1 MDAPIINIAH
11 SIQLAVAPV
20 FLLAGIGGLLGV
32 LTNRVGRIIDRSRRL
47 QDQLP
52 TAAEEQ
58 RAELRGELKAL
69 GRRARLINRA
79 IALCTAS
86 ALLVCVV
93 VAVLFLGSL
102 VALNMA
108 MPISLLF
115 IGAMLCLIA
124 ALLTLMREIW
134 LSTSHL
140 SIER

>member
-1 MDAPIINIAH
+1 MDAPITNIAH

-32 LTNRVGRIIDRSRRL
+32 LTNRAGRIIDRSRRL
-47 QDQLP
+47 HDQLP
-52 TAAEEQ
+52 AAAEEQ
-58 RAELRGELKAL
+58 HAELRGELKAL

-108 MPISLLF
+108 APISLLF

-124 ALLTLMREIW
+124 ALLMLMREIL

>member
-1 MDAPIINIAH
+1 VDAPITNIAH

-47 QDQLP
+47 QDQLL
-52 TAAEEQ
+52 TAAEELC
-58 RAELRGELKAL
+58 AELRDELRAL
-69 GRRARLINRA
+69 ARRARLINRA

-102 VALNMA
+102 VALDMA
-108 MPISLLF
+108 APISLLF

-124 ALLTLMREIW
+124 ALLILMREIL

-140 SIER
+140 RIER